1 MKTNINKKDL
11 AERMSNYMGYSV
23 VYSKKIIDD
32 LIKCITNNVLKSK
45 LHLKNFGTF
54 ELIFKNE
61 RMGRNP
67 KTKEEF
73 IIKKRK
79 SLKFTSSKN
88 FQIF

>member
-1 MKTNINKKDL
+1 
-11 AERMSNYMGYSV
+11 MG
-23 VYSKKIIDD
+23 
-32 LIKCITNNVLKSK
+32 LKSK